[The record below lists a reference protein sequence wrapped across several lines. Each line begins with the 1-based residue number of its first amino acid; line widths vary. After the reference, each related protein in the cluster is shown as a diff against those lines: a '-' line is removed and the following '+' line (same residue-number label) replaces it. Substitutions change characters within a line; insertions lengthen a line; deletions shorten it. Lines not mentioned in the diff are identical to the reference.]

1 MSSLPARENSGARA
15 FAFRILQEVER
26 AGVASDDAINH
37 TFGSRTLDPRDR
49 GLIVELVL
57 GVLRHRYTLDW
68 RLDKVS
74 DRTMERL
81 PLPIRTT
88 LRLGAYQLFY
98 LDRIP
103 ASAAVNESVAL
114 AKTVRGRDWSGFVNA
129 VLRALHREPPAP
141 WPDEAQHPIASYA
154 ACYSCPP
161 WLVERWLGRFDI
173 DDAKHL
179 CEATVTTP
187 PLTVR
192 ANTLQLTRSA
202 LQMQLAQAGV
212 EAQPTTVA
220 PSGLIIEK
228 QGAVAD
234 LPFFQQGAF
243 YVEDEAAQ
251 LVPPLLDPQPG
262 ERILDACAAPGGKT
276 THLAALMNNCGE
288 IIAWDRSAARLR
300 LLKDNCRRLGI
311 SIVQPI
317 QMDAE
322 QAEKAEKKAARSKP
336 FDRILVDAPCS
347 GFGVLRRH
355 PEAKWCKHENLLLQ
369 QQARQLSILT
379 NVHRLLRPGGV
390 IVYSTCS
397 TEIEEN
403 EQVIKRFCS
412 DHPEFSREP
421 VMRWLPAS
429 GHSLV
434 NADGDFST
442 MLSPLSMDRFFAS
455 RLRKAV

>member
-26 AGVASDDAINH
+26 AGVASDEAINH

-220 PSGLIIEK
+220 SSGLIIEK

-276 THLAALMNNCGE
+276 THLAALMNIVVRSSHG
-288 IIAWDRSAARLR
+288 IAALR
-300 LLKDNCRRLGI
+300 VSVC
-311 SIVQPI
+311 
-317 QMDAE
+317 
-322 QAEKAEKKAARSKP
+322 
-336 FDRILVDAPCS
+336 
-347 GFGVLRRH
+347 
-355 PEAKWCKHENLLLQ
+355 
-369 QQARQLSILT
+369 
-379 NVHRLLRPGGV
+379 
-390 IVYSTCS
+390 
-397 TEIEEN
+397 
-403 EQVIKRFCS
+403 
-412 DHPEFSREP
+412 
-421 VMRWLPAS
+421 
-429 GHSLV
+429 
-434 NADGDFST
+434 
-442 MLSPLSMDRFFAS
+442 
-455 RLRKAV
+455 